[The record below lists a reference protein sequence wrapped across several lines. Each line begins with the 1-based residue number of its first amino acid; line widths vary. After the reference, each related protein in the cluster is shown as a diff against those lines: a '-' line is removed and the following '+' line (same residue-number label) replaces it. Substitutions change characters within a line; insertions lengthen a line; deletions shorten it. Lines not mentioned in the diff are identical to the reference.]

1 MNGEGIDVYARNVNT
16 KQRDFRIESRR
27 LRSEV
32 ISLAE
37 SIKNNPITFRISN
50 GIDIDVE
57 ITKSDLKTI
66 VSKNTSDDKFNAV
79 KNALAKDIK
88 GYIKKAKFV
97 GIRRTKDGKH
107 PEAAYFAYYNRRLGT
122 NTYLCLRKMKSS
134 GKFKPY
140 AIISK
145 KMYDM
150 GEK

>member
-1 MNGEGIDVYARNVNT
+1 MNGESIDIYGRNGRL
-16 KQRDFRIESRR
+16 KQRDFHIESKR
-27 LRSEV
+27 LRIEV

-37 SIKNNPITFRISN
+37 SIKNRPITFRISN
-50 GIDIDVE
+50 GIDMDVE

-66 VSKNTSDDKFNAV
+66 VGKNTSDDKFNAI

-88 GYIKKAKFV
+88 GYIEKAKFA
-97 GIRRTKDGKH
+97 GIRKTKDGKH
-107 PEAAYFAYYNRRLGT
+107 PEAAYFAYYNRKLGA
-122 NTYLCLRKMKSS
+122 NTYLCLRKMKSN

-145 KMYDM
+145 QMYDM